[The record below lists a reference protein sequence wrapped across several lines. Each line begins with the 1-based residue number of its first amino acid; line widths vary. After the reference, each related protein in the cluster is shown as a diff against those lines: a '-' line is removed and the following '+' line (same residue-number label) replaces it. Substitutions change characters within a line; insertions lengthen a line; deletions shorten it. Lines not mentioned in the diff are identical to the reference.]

1 MAAPVLKRDRNIVAA
16 WHWGEAAGALVVPV
30 LAPTWVTAGAEQ
42 PRTRPKA
49 EIKAEKLKRPK
60 GT

>member
-1 MAAPVLKRDRNIVAA
+1 MAAPILKRDRNIVAA
-16 WHWGEAAGALVVPV
+16 WHQGEAAGALVVLV

-49 EIKAEKLKRPK
+49 EIKAKKLKRPK